1 MDRDAKNRIIRDID
15 PSKGIV
21 NELED
26 KMGHRP
32 NDKQRKA
39 IQERVDISP
48 DREVTDKRREFGDW
62 RIKVGKDQIENVVGS
77 RATFYNPVTDKK
89 YYKHPKTGKIIGDL
103 KQMVL
108 GLLISMALIICIF
121 LGAYVLMDVIKWYV
135 DRNYIKSEDPQ
146 KDSKGL

>member
-89 YYKHPKTGKIIGDL
+89 YYKDPKSGKIVGGL
-103 KQMVL
+103 K
-108 GLLISMALIICIF
+108 
-121 LGAYVLMDVIKWYV
+121 
-135 DRNYIKSEDPQ
+135 
-146 KDSKGL
+146 